1 MRREITKSITMLV
14 AALCLLSNNISAQSD
29 QDAFVETLKKI
40 FNGIS
45 FSGQWFLSYQSGR
58 KSNVTDNEF
67 LLKRGYITFQK
78 KFDDHFAARITQ
90 DVSVDREGDGEGD
103 IEIRLKYGY
112 LRYQF
117 GSNDILHKPQIEFGL
132 VSRPWIDFEQ
142 GINPY
147 RVQGT
152 MFLERYG
159 ILSSA
164 DYGITFLSLLGGEID
179 EEYQK
184 KVNKNF
190 PGRYGSV
197 ALGIYNGGGY
207 HAIEKNEN
215 KLIEGRLSLRP
226 LPDIFPGLQL
236 SYVGAYGKGNS
247 GISPEFKV
255 NTAFLSFETELFI
268 LTGTYYE
275 GKGFENGEKLSPGNF
290 PYSNNGYSI
299 FTDINIPQTPFSLL
313 GRYDYFNTDASPEKI
328 NYKRM
333 IVGISYAFLEGSKII
348 FDYDR
353 VKRSNFTGND
363 DYIVEAAV
371 EFRY

>member
-1 MRREITKSITMLV
+1 MLV
-14 AALCLLSNNISAQSD
+14 TVLCFLTGTVSAQSD
-29 QDAFVETLKKI
+29 EGAVAEAIKKL

-78 KFDDHFAARITQ
+78 KFDDHFTARITQ

-117 GSNDILHKPQIEFGL
+117 GSNNILYKPQIEFGL

-142 GINPY
+142 AINPY

-159 ILSSA
+159 VLSSA

-190 PGRYGSV
+190 PGRYGSI
-197 ALGIYNGGGY
+197 AFGIYNGGGY

-226 LPDIFPGLQL
+226 LPEIFPGLQL
-236 SYVGAYGKGNS
+236 SYVGAYGKGNT
-247 GISPEFKV
+247 GISPEFNV
-255 NTAFLSFETELFI
+255 NTLFLSLETELI
-268 LTGTYYE
+268 VLTGTYFR
-275 GKGFENGEKLSPGNF
+275 GKGFENGEKLSPENL
-290 PYSNNGYSI
+290 PYNNNSYSV
-299 FTDINIPQTPFSLL
+299 FADFNIPDTPVSLL
-313 GRYDYFNTDASPEKI
+313 GRYDYFNTDAEPEKI
-328 NYKRM
+328 NSKRI
-333 IVGISYAFLEGSKII
+333 IVGASYVFLEGCKII

-363 DYIVEAAV
+363 DYIVEVAV

>member
-1 MRREITKSITMLV
+1 MRREITKSIFMLIT
-14 AALCLLSNNISAQSD
+14 ALCLLNNNLFAQAD
-29 QDAFVETLKKI
+29 QDAFGETLKKI
-40 FNGIS
+40 FNGIN

-58 KSNVTDNEF
+58 KNDATDNEF

-78 KFDDHFAARITQ
+78 KFDDNFSARITQ

-117 GSNDILHKPQIEFGL
+117 ESNDIFYKPQIEFGL

-142 GINPY
+142 SINPY

-164 DYGITFLSLLGGEID
+164 DYGVTFLTLLGGEID

-184 KVNKNF
+184 NVNKNF
-190 PGRYGSV
+190 PGKYGSM
-197 ALGIYNGGGY
+197 AIGIFNGGGY

-215 KLIEGRLSLRP
+215 KLIEGRLSIRL
-226 LPDIFPGLQL
+226 LPNILPGLQL
-236 SYVGAYGKGNS
+236 SYAGAFGKGNS
-247 GISPEFKV
+247 GLSPDFNV
-255 NTAFLSFETELFI
+255 NAVFISFESKIFVM
-268 LTGTYYE
+268 TGSYYT
-275 GKGFENGEKLSPGNF
+275 GKGFESGEKLSPDNL
-290 PYSNNGYSI
+290 PYNNNGYSL
-299 FTDINIPQTPFSLL
+299 FADLNIPNTKFSLL
-313 GRYDYFNTDASPEKI
+313 GRYDYFKTKQTAEEVTQ
-328 NYKRM
+328 KRM
-333 IVGISYAFLEGSKII
+333 ILGISYSFLEGSKMIL
-348 FDYDR
+348 DYDSI
-353 VKRSNFTGND
+353 KRSSYVGSD
-363 DYIVEAAV
+363 DYIVELAV